1 MMKNCKNML
10 KFIIATTI
18 LIIIP
23 LLPLGVSKIQDNKLI
38 GHLQVEK
45 IKNKQQNVKTSKL
58 SVAEKLGLIVD
69 YENRG
74 NNIITTTQVQD
85 MSDKNTQKIREI
97 VNEQLVTLQ
106 NLGILTDINF
116 NKNYVCYNYTVKRY
130 SNVLDSKKNVSV
142 YQVGFTN
149 EEGIFNAIIDV
160 DTHLIYQYDYYN
172 KKYGDKEDKE
182 IYIFGRKYL
191 GLSEKETYKYLFKIA
206 GNQANITDA
215 SGY

>member
-106 NLGILTDINF
+106 NLGILQKSI
-116 NKNYVCYNYTVKRY
+116 
-130 SNVLDSKKNVSV
+130 
-142 YQVGFTN
+142 
-149 EEGIFNAIIDV
+149 
-160 DTHLIYQYDYYN
+160 
-172 KKYGDKEDKE
+172 
-182 IYIFGRKYL
+182 
-191 GLSEKETYKYLFKIA
+191 
-206 GNQANITDA
+206 
-215 SGY
+215 